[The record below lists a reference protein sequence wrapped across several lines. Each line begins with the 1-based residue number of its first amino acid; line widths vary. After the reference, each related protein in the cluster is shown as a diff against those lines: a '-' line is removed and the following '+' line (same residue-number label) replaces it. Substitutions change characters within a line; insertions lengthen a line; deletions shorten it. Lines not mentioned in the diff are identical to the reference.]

1 MRAAERQLWRRG
13 ACVCVSEREEARAP
27 ASQRASQ
34 RAGAAGR
41 CSPPRLPDPPRPH
54 PAARAR
60 GAAPRPDSRLPG
72 RAAAAAPLAAR
83 RPPRPALPAGRRPLV
98 LLLRL
103 LPARLAVR
111 PPRPPG
117 RRYFAFRT
125 IGRTRASLRSALV
138 SFCLCPLPPA
148 KRIPLLKQTEPE
160 APHQSRSP
168 TGCCACAALSCS
180 LFWACVE

>member
-27 ASQRASQ
+27 ASQRGSERA

-60 GAAPRPDSRLPG
+60 GAAPRPDSRLP
-72 RAAAAAPLAAR
+72 RRAAR
-83 RPPRPALPAGRRPLV
+83 RSSASRSAASPPCAPRRPEPSGAPPPPPPL
-98 LLLRL
+98 
-103 LPARLAVR
+103 ARLADR
-111 PPRPPG
+111 PPQPPG
-117 RRYFAFRT
+117 RRYFAFRI
-125 IGRTRASLRSALV
+125 IGRTQASFRSALV
-138 SFCLCPLPPA
+138 SFCLCPLPPE

-160 APHQSRSP
+160 EPH
-168 TGCCACAALSCS
+168 
-180 LFWACVE
+180 